1 MSRPPQRF
9 LAQMTK
15 NQLAEMMAPTYAAIS
30 QVDPNEA
37 YTRLEPSLKDL
48 ELIEAV
54 QSTLWRAITAAKP
67 DATQEQILDLIT
79 KKQSKSRKFRPAKVT
94 GKDEGAW
101 VALGLYLDLYAGV
114 ASGEAADLL
123 DTDQGQKLLDR
134 GLDLLGEHLAKE
146 VLR

>member
-15 NQLAEMMAPTYAAIS
+15 NQLTEMMAQTYAAVS
-30 QVDPNEA
+30 KVDPNEA
-37 YTRLEPSLKDL
+37 YTRLESSLKDL
-48 ELIEAV
+48 ELIEAIQGV
-54 QSTLWRAITAAKP
+54 LWDAITESKP
-67 DATQEQILDLIT
+67 DASQEQILDLIT
-79 KKQSKSRKFRPAKVT
+79 KKQSKPRKFRAPKIA

-123 DTDQGQKLLDR
+123 ETDQGQKLLER
-134 GLDLLGEHLAKE
+134 GLDLLGAHLAKE